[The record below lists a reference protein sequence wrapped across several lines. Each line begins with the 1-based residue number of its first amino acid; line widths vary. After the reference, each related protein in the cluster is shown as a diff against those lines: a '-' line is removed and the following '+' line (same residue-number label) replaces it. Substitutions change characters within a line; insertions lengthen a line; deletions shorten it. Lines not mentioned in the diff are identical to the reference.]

1 MTQPIVDTVKTLDLV
16 QRALLRADRTKDES
30 LRKDAESVLS
40 ALVLVLK
47 HRQARLQSGVSKSL
61 ERISVSL

>member
-1 MTQPIVDTVKTLDLV
+1 MKTPIVDTVKTLDLV
-16 QRALLRADRTKDES
+16 QRALIKADRTKDEA

-47 HRQARLQSGVSKSL
+47 HKQARLQSGVCKSL
-61 ERISVSL
+61 ERISVSM